1 MDVKELRDQDVTQLN
16 EQLIT
21 LLKEHF
27 ELRMQKSTSHLTDL
41 SKLNKTKKANKHKT
55 NVYNKPNLTEILPD
69 AIGRFFVRITFLS
82 YFLSTISFII
92 HPADLIKIEP
102 NKNKIK

>member
-27 ELRMQKSTSHLTDL
+27 ELRMQKARR
-41 SKLNKTKKANKHKT
+41 N
-55 NVYNKPNLTEILPD
+55 
-69 AIGRFFVRITFLS
+69 
-82 YFLSTISFII
+82 
-92 HPADLIKIEP
+92 
-102 NKNKIK
+102 